1 MYHIYTRL
9 VQDERENP
17 AWNYRA
23 KQSTLSGINGEKKYL
38 KRTLLSIESDPAVLS
53 GYQFKIVDD
62 RTGQTVVWEN
72 FHGESF
78 LT

>member
-62 RTGQTVVWEN
+62 RNSQTVVWEN
-72 FHGESF
+72 FHRESF